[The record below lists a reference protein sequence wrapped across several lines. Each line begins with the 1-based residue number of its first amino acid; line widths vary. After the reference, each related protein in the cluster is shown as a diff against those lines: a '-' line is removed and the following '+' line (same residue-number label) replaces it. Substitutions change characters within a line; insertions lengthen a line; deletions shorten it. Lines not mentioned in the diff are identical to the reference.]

1 MEEEVLERG
10 IRCVFVKDRLDTAD
24 GDRWRNPLQ
33 VHAMTDEMVGGMYA
47 ENIRAAHEGLF
58 ERNLVCGTITFG
70 YRGRELPEQSRRQ
83 RPRHAIEIDP
93 AAAPW
98 VEQAFRWYADDRLSI
113 GEIVRRFNGDPTIP
127 RSPRGV
133 DGRWSREAI
142 RYMLA
147 NPRYR
152 GRWEYGARENVFQSK
167 QDYTRRVPRDQP
179 LRTRQSEDLRIVSD
193 ELWYRVQRRLTDP
206 IAPASAAS
214 PGAAI
219 PDRGPADPWPV
230 RLSRP

>member
-1 MEEEVLERG
+1 MTLRLRQGPLGHRRREPVANPAAG
-10 IRCVFVKDRLDTAD
+10 PCDDRRDGRWNDRRTLAPPTKGCSSPTWSAGRSPSATAAASS
-24 GDRWRNPLQ
+24 PSS
-33 VHAMTDEMVGGMYA
+33 
-47 ENIRAAHEGLF
+47 RA
-58 ERNLVCGTITFG
+58 
-70 YRGRELPEQSRRQ
+70 Q

-113 GEIVRRFNGDPTIP
+113 GEIVRRFNGDPKIP

-133 DGRWSREAI
+133 NGRWSHEAI

-179 LRTRQSEDLRIVSD
+179 LQARSWRTSASCPTSSGTGPAAPTR
-193 ELWYRVQRRLTDP
+193 P

-219 PDRGPADPWPV
+219 PDRGPG
-230 RLSRP
+230 